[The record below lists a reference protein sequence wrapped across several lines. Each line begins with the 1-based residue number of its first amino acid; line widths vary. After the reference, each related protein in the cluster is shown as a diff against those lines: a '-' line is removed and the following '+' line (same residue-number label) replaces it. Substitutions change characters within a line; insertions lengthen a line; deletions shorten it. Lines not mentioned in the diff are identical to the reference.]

1 MSTATRRAFLR
12 GAGAGGI
19 VAGMGLL
26 PSSLTEALARPAPS
40 GGLDGLE
47 HVILL
52 MQENRSF
59 DHYYGTLSGVRGFG
73 DPAAIRLRSGHSVFE
88 QPTRSGLTVPPFP
101 VRSAAHR
108 QGMDAENIDALDHT
122 WKGGQAALAGGWHD
136 GWIAAKTD
144 STMAY
149 YDRADIPFHYAL
161 ADAFTICDHYYCSSP
176 TSTSPNRNFF
186 FSGTTGFEPRTGER
200 AVENTAYDRGHPG
213 YDWPCIGEILQRAGV
228 DWQVYQEWDNFTD
241 NNIEFFR
248 RFKTVSQEVFRD
260 FGTEIDDFYQGLRRL
275 PADEAHRRSGEVDA
289 RARTLPQPD
298 RDLFFRGL
306 RRTATGT
313 LTDRIAADIA
323 AGTLPTVSY
332 VVASERESEHPSGSS
347 PRASANLVH
356 RILDALGR
364 HPETWRKTA
373 LFLLYDENDGYF
385 DHVPPPR
392 PPRDSADEW
401 VGDLPL
407 GLGNRVPM
415 TVVSPWTVGGYVASE
430 TFDHTSTLRFLER
443 WLGIEVPSISP
454 WRRTVCGDLTSAFD
468 FRAPQPLPAAGRPQ
482 PQRAPAP
489 RWKPHAP
496 AVGVRPAQEPGVRPA
511 RLVPYV
517 PGATVVPGPDGVRL
531 RLTNT
536 GSRSAHFTV
545 FPYHAPDSEP
555 LHADVLGSVELTVPG
570 PAGRYDLLVLGPA
583 GEHWTF
589 VSDAG
594 AGPNAAAG

>member
-1 MSTATRRAFLR
+1 MSTANRRTFLR
-12 GAGAGGI
+12 GALTGGI

-26 PSSLTEALARPAPS
+26 PSSLTEVLAQPAPS

-47 HVILL
+47 HVIFL

-59 DHYYGTLSGVRGFG
+59 DHYYGALRGVRGFA
-73 DPAAIRLRSGHSVFE
+73 DPAAIRLRSGHDVFL

-101 VRSAAHR
+101 VRGAADR
-108 QGMDAENIDALDHT
+108 QRMDAENIDALDHT
-122 WKGGQAALAGGWHD
+122 WKGGHAALADGWHD

-176 TSTSPNRNFF
+176 TSTSPNRNYF
-186 FSGTTGFEPRTGER
+186 FSGTTGFEPGTGER

-228 DWQVYQEWDNFTD
+228 SWQVYQEWDNFTD

-248 RFKTVSQEVFRD
+248 RFKAVSKAVFSD

-275 PADEAHRRSGEVDA
+275 PADEAHRRSEEVDA
-289 RARTLPQPD
+289 RARALGAED

-313 LTDRIAADIA
+313 LTDRIGADIA

-364 HPETWRKTA
+364 NPEVWRKTA

-392 PPRDSADEW
+392 PPRDRTDEW

-407 GLGNRVPM
+407 GLGDRVPM
-415 TVVSPWTVGGYVASE
+415 TVVSPWTFGGYVASE

-443 WLGIEVPSISP
+443 WLGISVPAISG
-454 WRRTVCGDLTSAFD
+454 WRRTTCGDLTSAFD
-468 FRAPQPLPAAGRPQ
+468 FRTPQALPARSRP
-482 PQRAPAP
+482 RSVGSLSP

-496 AVGVRPAQEPGVRPA
+496 AVGRRPGQEPGERPA
-511 RLVPYV
+511 RPVPYV
-517 PGATVVPGPDGVRL
+517 PGATASPGPDGVRV
-531 RLTNT
+531 RLSNAGT
-536 GSRSAHFTV
+536 RSAHFTL
-545 FPYHAPDSEP
+545 FPYHAPDSVP
-555 LHADVLGSVELTVPG
+555 LHADVLGEHELVVPAPG
-570 PAGRYDLLVLGPA
+570 GRYDLLVLGPA
-583 GEHWTF
+583 GEHWEF
-589 VSDAG
+589 VSE
-594 AGPNAAAG
+594 PSAAG

>member
-1 MSTATRRAFLR
+1 MAIVSTANRRTFLR
-12 GAGAGGI
+12 GALGGGI

-26 PSSLTEALARPAPS
+26 PPSLTEALAEPAPS
-40 GGLDGLE
+40 GGLRDLE
-47 HVILL
+47 HVIFL

-59 DHYYGTLSGVRGFG
+59 DHYYGSLRGVRGFD
-73 DPAAIRLRSGHSVFE
+73 DPAAIRLRSGHDVFF
-88 QPTRSGLTVPPFP
+88 QPTRSGLTVPPFS
-101 VRSAAHR
+101 VRGAADR
-108 QGMDAENIDALDHT
+108 QRMDAENIDALDHT
-122 WKGGQAALAGGWHD
+122 WKGGHAALADGWHD
-136 GWIAAKTD
+136 GWITAKTD

-149 YDRADIPFHYAL
+149 YDREDIPFHYAL

-186 FSGTTGFEPRTGER
+186 FSGTTGYEPLTGER

-213 YDWPCIGEILQRAGV
+213 YDWPCIGEILQAAGV
-228 DWQVYQEWDNFTD
+228 HWQVYQEWDNFTD

-248 RFKTVSQEVFRD
+248 RFKAVSKAVFGD

-275 PADEAHRRSGEVDA
+275 PAAEAHRRSEEVDA
-289 RARTLPQPD
+289 RARALPPTD

-313 LTDRIAADIA
+313 LTDRISADIA
-323 AGTLPTVSY
+323 AGTLPAVSY

-347 PRASANLVH
+347 PRASANLVY

-364 HPETWRKTA
+364 NPEVWRKTA

-392 PPRDSADEW
+392 PPRDRADEW

-407 GLGNRVPM
+407 GLGDRVPM
-415 TVVSPWTVGGYVASE
+415 TVVSPWTVGGNVASE

-443 WLGIEVPSISP
+443 WLGISVPAISG

-468 FRAPQPLPAAGRPQ
+468 FRSPRALPAPSRP
-482 PQRAPAP
+482 RSVGSLSP

-496 AVGVRPAQEPGVRPA
+496 AVGRRPTQEPGVRPA
-511 RLVPYV
+511 RPVPYV
-517 PGATVVPGPDGVRL
+517 PGATVVPGADGARVRL
-531 RLTNT
+531 SNT
-536 GSRSAHFTV
+536 GTRSAHFIV
-545 FPYHAPDSEP
+545 FPYHAPDSVP
-555 LHADVLGSVELTVPG
+555 LHADVLGEAELFVPA
-570 PAGRYDLLVLGPA
+570 PRGRYDLMVLGPA
-583 GEHWTF
+583 GEHWRF
-589 VSDAG
+589 VTSAADAG
-594 AGPNAAAG
+594 